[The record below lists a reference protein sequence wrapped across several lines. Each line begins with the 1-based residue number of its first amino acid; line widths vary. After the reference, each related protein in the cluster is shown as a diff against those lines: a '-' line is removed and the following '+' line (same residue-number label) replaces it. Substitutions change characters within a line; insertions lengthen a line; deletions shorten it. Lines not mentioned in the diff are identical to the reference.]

1 MMLAGLLVLAAL
13 VQQDTLRPTLLV
25 PGAIANDSV
34 AVLGFDEFE
43 ARVLAHHPVA
53 RQAVLIEDIA
63 RAEVLAAKGGVFD
76 PRVAASYA
84 RKSFDGT
91 DYYSYTLA
99 GLTVPTPIGIDFK
112 LEYERTE
119 GNIIN
124 PDRFTPPGGLVL
136 AGVHIPIGSGLITD
150 PRRQALGVAK
160 ALRDAAEA
168 DRQAAVNQLLYEAA
182 RDYAAWYRAWRRRQ
196 IAREGVQL
204 ADLVYRATQIKF
216 VDGDAAAIDTVEAG
230 LEVQVRRVALLDAE
244 NGWYAATQLMNT
256 YLWDE
261 GVVPVDIPHGV
272 VPSLPVG
279 IFALDSLEAE
289 RWFAMVLDGHPELA
303 RARARVR
310 EGGINRRFYAQDLV
324 PAGFVEGYTM
334 KEGGGGL
341 FNDWGALADNYKYT
355 VGVATPLLLM
365 QGRGRLN
372 AAGARLETATLDSA
386 RVLRDLHAT
395 VLAATFELTTID
407 QVLGLQGQAVAQARV
422 LRTGEVRR
430 FEDGESTI
438 FLVNQRDR
446 LLLDQ
451 LLKQADFEA
460 RFVASRAALAV
471 ALGQPGWPST
481 SPSPLGAGAPQAGQ

>member
-1 MMLAGLLVLAAL
+1 MLAGLLVLAAL
-13 VQQDTLRPTLLV
+13 AQQDTLRPTLLV
-25 PGAIANDSV
+25 PGTIATDSV
-34 AVLGFDEFE
+34 GVLGFDEFE
-43 ARVLAHHPVA
+43 ARVQAHHPVA

-63 RAEVLAAKGGVFD
+63 RAEVLAAKGGILD
-76 PRVAASYA
+76 PRVSGSYS

-119 GNIIN
+119 GSIIN

-136 AGVHIPIGSGLITD
+136 AGVRIPIGSGLITD

-160 ALRDAAEA
+160 ALRDAAGA
-168 DRQAAVNQLLYEAA
+168 DRQAALNQLLYEAA

-196 IAREGVQL
+196 VAREGVAL
-204 ADLVYRATQIKF
+204 ADLVYRATQVKF
-216 VDGDAAAIDTVEAG
+216 LDGDAAAIDTVESG
-230 LEVQVRRVALLDAE
+230 LELQVRRVALLDAE
-244 NGWYAATQLMNT
+244 NNWYAATQVMNT

-261 GVVPVDIPHGV
+261 GVVPVDVPRGV
-272 VPSLPVG
+272 VPSLPTG
-279 IFALDSLEAE
+279 IFALDSLDAE
-289 RWFAMVLDGHPELA
+289 RWFAMVLGVHPELA

-324 PAGFVEGYTM
+324 PAGFLEGYTM

-341 FNDWGALADNYKYT
+341 FNDWGALSDNYKYG
-355 VGVATPLLLM
+355 VGVSTPLFLM
-365 QGRGRLN
+365 EGRGRLG
-372 AAGARLETATLDSA
+372 AANARLETVTLDSA

-422 LRTGEVRR
+422 LRAGEIRR
-430 FEDGESTI
+430 FENGESTL

-451 LLKQADFEA
+451 LLRQADFEA

-471 ALGQPGWPST
+471 ALGQPGWPS
-481 SPSPLGAGAPQAGQ
+481 SNPSPLGSGAPETGQ